1 MLKIALIPIDN
12 RPVCWSL
19 PKQICDISKD
29 IELLLPSRNLLGGL
43 KTSADYNSLLKWLD
57 NIENVDAIIIALDT
71 IAYGGLVASRRTQDD
86 FETIANRLSTLKE
99 IIQRKNAKV
108 YACSSIMRISNNNIN
123 EEEKEYW
130 NRWGKKIFD
139 YSYNLHKAQIQ
150 NSYDANAKFSCIRQI
165 IPSEILDDY
174 FETRSRNFNINK
186 LYLKWQQEGI
196 LDYLVFSKDDCAEY
210 GVNVSEAN
218 EILKIIKSENLNA
231 IVKTGADE
239 IPLSLLAR
247 AFCDLKSAN
256 IKIYPLFSNPQEI
269 KLISKYEDISVYD
282 SVKGQIELCSA
293 QITNDATNADIIL
306 MINNFKKEQG
316 ELVMNISTEL
326 FSGELTIPQK
336 PFIVADVVFANGAD
350 NNFIKTFFNHPINW
364 NNFLGYAGW
373 NTTANTLGSALCA
386 GIFKYLSKNIDT
398 EAFKLQQFIRFADDW
413 AYQAN
418 CRSIIKL
425 QTQQPNIEK
434 IKQLMKPYTKT
445 ISDKLNFYPSNI
457 DYNFP
462 WKRFFEIEVLPQIK
476 P

>member
-1 MLKIALIPIDN
+1 MVEIAFIPIDN
-12 RPVCWSL
+12 RPVCYTLAQQIADINNNVHLYL
-19 PKQICDISKD
+19 PERK
-29 IELLLPSRNLLGGL
+29 LLGDL
-43 KTSADYNSLLKWLD
+43 TKTANIDGILNWL
-57 NIENVDAIIIALDT
+57 ENLCEVDKVVVALDT
-71 IAYGGLVASRRTQDD
+71 IAYGGLIPSRRSKDD
-86 FETIANRLSTLKE
+86 YLKIVKRLERLKK
-99 IIQRKNAKV
+99 ILNKKNSEV
-108 YACSSIMRISNNNIN
+108 YAFSSIMRISNNNCN

-130 NRWGKKIFD
+130 SLYGKEIFKYSFD
-139 YSYNLHKAQIQ
+139 YHKNGFA
-150 NSYDANAKFSCIRQI
+150 DTDV
-165 IPSEILDDY
+165 PSEILDDY